1 MISRGPERAT
11 LNQAF
16 GNSVQMLEA
25 VRFIFDQAGN
35 RPCVCNLSLGTNGG
49 PHDGTSLVE
58 QGLDALVRE
67 KDNRAVVIAA
77 SNSQT
82 DNIHTSGKVPKDAP
96 LDIVFRQQSGGGGEF
111 ELWYS
116 GQRSLQV
123 SLIAQDGTTFG
134 PVQPGDNLPIGA
146 NGQIAIFISSRVND
160 PNNHDNVIGIWVAEG
175 LSGDDFTVRL
185 TSLDG
190 KDADFHAWI
199 ERNDRT
205 QASFLIRFQR
215 IRWDQYRLDARRS
228 FSAHTTLTKA
238 VCRCQISRVV
248 DPPATDAK
256 SPKFQRRAMPWSRR
270 NLGRE
275 MRVVRKSG
283 TSMAAPAVTGLIA
296 LIFGEAQ
303 RKGQSLSI
311 TALRQK
317 LLTHAAINPPAGPA
331 GTWDPRYGQGRAN
344 GASIP

>member
-1 MISRGPERAT
+1 MIPRGPAGAT

-205 QASFLIRFQR
+205 QASFLNPVPTHTLGSISTGRETIVARLIRRSQKQFAVVKFLELWTHPR
-215 IRWDQYRLDARRS
+215 RTPKARS
-228 FSAHTTLTKA
+228 FSAGP
-238 VCRCQISRVV
+238 CRGRGEIWDGR
-248 DPPATDAK
+248 
-256 SPKFQRRAMPWSRR
+256 WSRSQ
-270 NLGRE
+270 
-275 MRVVRKSG
+275 VRDKHGG
-283 TSMAAPAVTGLIA
+283 TCGDRADRADLWRSAAEGPITIHNGAAP
-296 LIFGEAQ
+296 EAPDA
-303 RKGQSLSI
+303 RSNQSPGRSSGYMGPP
-311 TALRQK
+311 LR
-317 LLTHAAINPPAGPA
+317 
-331 GTWDPRYGQGRAN
+331 PRPG
-344 GASIP
+344 